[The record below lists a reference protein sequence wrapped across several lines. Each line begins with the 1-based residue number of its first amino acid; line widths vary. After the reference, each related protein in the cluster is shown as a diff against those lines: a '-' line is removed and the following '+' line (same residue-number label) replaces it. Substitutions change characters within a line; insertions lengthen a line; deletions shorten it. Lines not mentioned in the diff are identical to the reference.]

1 MDMETRE
8 GNDVRMEDC
17 ETLLASIVTNC
28 KRRVTDDDPSLTE
41 QETEKAFAVG
51 KTRVYF
57 RSGGVEMLEKE
68 LAKTRNRCASII
80 QGTVRGFLVRVRTR
94 RTAVEQQENKNGYRY
109 MPTFK
114 HAIFALPRHICQ
126 VLLRIFRPPPPMIS
140 Q

>member
-17 ETLLASIVTNC
+17 ETLLASMVTNC

-80 QGTVRGFLVRVRTR
+80 QGTVRGFLVRTTVEGRQLNRRTR
-94 RTAVEQQENKNGYRY
+94 LGNLSGAFEN
-109 MPTFK
+109 
-114 HAIFALPRHICQ
+114 C
-126 VLLRIFRPPPPMIS
+126 RPPPAYDIPVGTVLHCTAL
-140 Q
+140 

>member
-80 QGTVRGFLVRVRTR
+80 QGTVRGFLVRTTVEGRQLNRRTR
-94 RTAVEQQENKNGYRY
+94 LGTCRLSNMRSLRY
-109 MPTFK
+109 PDTFV
-114 HAIFALPRHICQ
+114 Q
-126 VLLRIFRPPPPMIS
+126 VLLRIVDPHRPMIS